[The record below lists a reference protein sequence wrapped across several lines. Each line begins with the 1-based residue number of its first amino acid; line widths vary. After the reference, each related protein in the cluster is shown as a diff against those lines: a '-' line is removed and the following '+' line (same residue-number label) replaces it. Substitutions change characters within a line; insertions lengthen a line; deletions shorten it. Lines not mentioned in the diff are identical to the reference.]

1 MLTAINW
8 LKKNAALLLGG
19 LAIFVMFTNCSPCK
33 RLQRKCPPQIEYIK
47 YDSIV
52 IKDSIIYLDKEI
64 PIYIPG
70 ETIYKDSIIAELK
83 DINVPAMT
91 LENDY
96 ALAKAWIDNSR
107 LKMILEQ
114 KEQVI
119 KYKVDSAIQIAKHW
133 EYKWENEKQTKIVK
147 ERYIPKIYKIALYF
161 AISAILLLGVYIYAK
176 IKSGALKSF
185 LNRFK

>member
-8 LKKNAALLLGG
+8 FKKNAVLLLGG

-47 YDSIV
+47 YDSLI
-52 IKDSIIYLDKEI
+52 IKDSIIYKDKEV
-64 PIYIPG
+64 PVYIPG
-70 ETIYKDSIIAELK
+70 DTVYNDKPIPVSTGL
-83 DINVPAMT
+83 NVAPMI

-96 ALAKAWIDNSR
+96 ALAKAWISNSR
-107 LKMILEQ
+107 LKMQLEQ

-133 EYKWENEKQTKIVK
+133 EYKYTHEKQTEVIK
-147 ERYIPKIYKIALYF
+147 ERYIPKIYKIALF
-161 AISAILLLGVYIYAK
+161 LAISAVLLLGVYVYIK
-176 IKSGALKSF
+176 IKSGVLKSF